1 MYERKTR
8 PEIKQTPVTSAYIMY
23 RIIHMYCAYKLRNKY
38 RVCGE
43 IQNKLHFY
51 NIGTHLLV
59 EVVYIVVFYIPL
71 QQQNILDRLAG

>member
-1 MYERKTR
+1 MHKNYVISTEFD
-8 PEIKQTPVTSAYIMY
+8 
-23 RIIHMYCAYKLRNKY
+23 
-38 RVCGE
+38 CGE